1 MYLIHFPQIAKNVT
15 DVWAQFEDLVDAG
28 LARYVPSLLFQRFAF
43 HWAWK
48 EVLQTEHTDRDL
60 PFHPLLRLG
69 RSIGVSNFNETVL
82 AEVLKT
88 ARIKPAVN
96 QIKYH
101 AYNVDDQA
109 KTVALCREHGI
120 LVEAYSALTPITSM
134 PGSSRFL
141 SLS

>member
-1 MYLIHFPQIAKNVT
+1 MTLVWLGTSILSSFDDFLPLEVEARPKYSEST
-15 DVWAQFEDLVDAG
+15 DQL
-28 LARYVPSLLFQRFAF
+28 PSLR
-43 HWAWK
+43 
-48 EVLQTEHTDRDL
+48 
-60 PFHPLLRLG
+60 PLRRLG

-101 AYNVDDQA
+101 AYNVDEQA
-109 KTVALCREHGI
+109 KSVALCREHGI

-134 PGSSRFL
+134 PGA
-141 SLS
+141 SLPLVVISLVQLKDGS